1 MRSKIEDFYG
11 NVKWKF
17 EEIPRTTL
25 WEAKIHGKETLSL
38 AYNFRLSVEETV
50 CKLTGRSISLSSR
63 KARSK
68 EERESK
74 WY

>member
-38 AYNFRLSVEETV
+38 AYNFRLSIEETM
-50 CKLTGRSISLSSR
+50 C
-63 KARSK
+63 
-68 EERESK
+68 
-74 WY
+74 

>member
-1 MRSKIEDFYG
+1 MDSTVIQRVESCIAWSISNLMRSKIEDFYG

-38 AYNFRLSVEETV
+38 AYNFRLSIEETM
-50 CKLTGRSISLSSR
+50 C
-63 KARSK
+63 
-68 EERESK
+68 
-74 WY
+74 

>member
-1 MRSKIEDFYG
+1 MDSTVIQRVESCIARSISNLMRSKIEDFYG

-38 AYNFRLSVEETV
+38 AYNFRLSIEETM
-50 CKLTGRSISLSSR
+50 C
-63 KARSK
+63 
-68 EERESK
+68 
-74 WY
+74 